1 MYVMSNVNLSLKI
14 TRDKHVTLVLTEEEY
29 RKLRQLAA
37 NKGLSQS
44 GWIRMQI
51 HDSASKIKA

>member
-1 MYVMSNVNLSLKI
+1 MKVTESSLDVK
-14 TRDKHVTLVLTEEEY
+14 RDKHVTLVLTDEELKVLK
-29 RKLRQLAA
+29 RLAGS
-37 NKGLSQS
+37 KGVSQS